1 MSSHVSGL
9 EGLAGRRTLSSLA
22 AGLVAVPLLLVGS
35 APAHAGKPQPTPVTH
50 PERDYAGS
58 TIAEH
63 EGGSGRVPAPLADV
77 AGIDVSSHQGSI
89 DWSAVANEAQFAY
102 MKATEGTDYTDDS
115 FSSYY
120 QGSYDAGLIRG
131 AYHFALPDR
140 SSGAEQAKFFVDNGG
155 AWSDDGKTLPPM
167 LDIEYNPYGD
177 TCYGLNADEMTSWI
191 KEFSDEVHNLTGRY
205 PTIYTTKD
213 WWSTCTGD
221 NGDFGST
228 NPLFVAS
235 YNDEV
240 GELPNGWDT
249 YTFWQYTS
257 EGSIGGIDGN
267 VDEDVFNGDTAAL
280 EKLAKG

>member
-1 MSSHVSGL
+1 
-9 EGLAGRRTLSSLA
+9 
-22 AGLVAVPLLLVGS
+22 
-35 APAHAGKPQPTPVTH
+35 
-50 PERDYAGS
+50 
-58 TIAEH
+58 
-63 EGGSGRVPAPLADV
+63 
-77 AGIDVSSHQGSI
+77 SI

-191 KEFSDEVHNLTGRY
+191 KEFSDEVHNL
-205 PTIYTTKD
+205 
-213 WWSTCTGD
+213 
-221 NGDFGST
+221 
-228 NPLFVAS
+228 
-235 YNDEV
+235 
-240 GELPNGWDT
+240 
-249 YTFWQYTS
+249 
-257 EGSIGGIDGN
+257 
-267 VDEDVFNGDTAAL
+267 
-280 EKLAKG
+280 